1 MTQLLE
7 RLLTGI
13 DGVDSILD
21 GGLTRNRSTLVA
33 GTAGSAKTIL
43 AVQFLAEGI
52 MKHDQTGVF
61 VTFEES
67 PDDLR
72 TNMLSFNWD
81 IEEWEKQGKWIFVD
95 ASPRGKE
102 QPIVAGDF
110 DFGGLIARVKHA
122 AQKVK
127 ATRASVDTIAAIFL
141 QFKDVDI
148 VRRELL
154 RLTESLQELSITSLI
169 TVERL
174 EEYGEVSRF
183 GVEEFVT
190 DNVIILRNPMLNEK
204 RRRTFEVLKLRGA
217 NHSKGE
223 FPFVVNASYGIAAIP
238 LSGIQLQQKSSSK
251 RVTSGN
257 KNLDLMC
264 AGGFFQDSVILVSGA
279 TGTGKTLLVTHFMQG
294 AADRNERCLLFAFEE
309 SREQLFR
316 NASGWGVDFKALE
329 ESGLLRVV
337 CLYPEVRGLEDHLI
351 DMREAIEEFKPKR
364 IAVDS
369 LSALQRVGYARG
381 FREFVI
387 GMTSYLKTKEITGLF
402 TSTTPSLVGGASITE
417 EHISTI
423 TDSIILL
430 RYVEIF
436 GEIKRGITVLKMRG
450 SMHEK
455 QIRELEIDENGMQIK
470 APFQQVVGVLS
481 GHPQIVERVAAGE
494 MLETET

>member
-7 RLLTGI
+7 RMLTGI

-33 GTAGSAKTIL
+33 GTSGSAKTVL

-52 MKHDQTGVF
+52 IKHNQTGVF

-72 TNMLSFNWD
+72 TNMRSFNWD

-95 ASPRGKE
+95 ASPRAKD
-102 QPIVAGDF
+102 QPIVAGNF

-122 AQKVK
+122 ANKVK

-148 VRRELL
+148 VRGELL
-154 RLTESLQELSITSLI
+154 RLTESLKELNITSLI

-174 EEYGEVSRF
+174 QEYGEVSRF

-190 DNVIILRNPMLNEK
+190 DNVIILRNPILNEK
-204 RRRTFEVLKLRGA
+204 RRRTLEVLKLRGG
-217 NHSKGE
+217 NHNKGE
-223 FPFVVNASYGIAAIP
+223 FPFVVSTGSGIAALP
-238 LSGIQLQQKSSSK
+238 LSGIQLQQKSSIK

-257 KNLDLMC
+257 EILDTMC

-279 TGTGKTLLVTHFMQG
+279 TGTGKTLLVTHFMNG

-329 ESGLLRVV
+329 DRGLLKVV
-337 CLYPEVRGLEDHLI
+337 CMYPEVRGLEDHLI
-351 DMREAIEEFKPKR
+351 DMRQAIEEFKPKR

-387 GMTSYLKTKEITGLF
+387 GMTSYLKTKEITTLF
-402 TSTTPSLVGGASITE
+402 TATTPSLSGGSSITE
-417 EHISTI
+417 DHISTI

-430 RYVEIF
+430 RYVELY

-450 SMHEK
+450 SKHEK
-455 QIRELEIDENGMQIK
+455 QIRELVIDENGMQIK
-470 APFQQVVGVLS
+470 GPFTQVVGVLS
-481 GHPQIVERVAAGE
+481 GNPQILEPSAAE
-494 MLETET
+494 NE